1 MYCTLQ
7 GLIDRFGE
15 TELLKLTDM
24 NRTGLIDTVRV
35 ERTLE
40 DAGQEINTYLAAR
53 YDTPIDPAPD
63 ILARLCADIARYRLY
78 ENRVTEDVRNRY
90 KDAVAMLRDLASG
103 KATLPSAADEPAAP
117 VAGMDV
123 TVTRSRTD
131 RVFTMNTFESTA
143 TPVPV
148 TNSEAATST
157 GLTSPRLEGSDFV
170 FTDQNGGQ
178 VRVDLSTLDSYLR
191 HADYDGN
198 SLTLTMSDGQIHSIG
213 MHHDHDADY
222 IGDAPTDGRQYT
234 RYNGEWVVLAIPDNN
249 DIVINGGYF

>member
-1 MYCTLQ
+1 MYCPLQ

-35 ERTLE
+35 ERTLD

-90 KDAVAMLRDLASG
+90 RDAVAMLRDLASG
-103 KATLPSAADEPAAP
+103 KATLPSATDEPAAP

-131 RVFTMNTFESTA
+131 RVFTMSTFDSA
-143 TPVPV
+143 APLPVA
-148 TNSEAATST
+148 NSESATST
-157 GLTSPRLEGSDFV
+157 GLTSPRLEGSDLV

-178 VRVDLSTLDSYLR
+178 VRVDLSTLDSYLS
-191 HADYDGN
+191 HADYDGS
-198 SLTLTMSDGQIHSIG
+198 SLTLTMSDGQIYSIG
-213 MHHDHDADY
+213 MVHSHDQYIDEAPAD
-222 IGDAPTDGRQYT
+222 GKQYT
-234 RYNGEWVVLAIPDNN
+234 RENGAWTEVELRADEEIT
-249 DIVINGGYF
+249 INGGYF